1 MPFTLTAMSQRKI
14 SGLVLQK
21 ALWQTFQ
28 VGHGNQVAI
37 NERLLCLAWKSVYQL
52 VQLLTW
58 L

>member
-1 MPFTLTAMSQRKI
+1 MTFTLTAISQRKI

-37 NERLLCLAWKSVYQL
+37 KEGLLLLATLASIS
-52 VQLLTW
+52 
-58 L
+58 